1 VLVDWGKPS
10 EFPHFSIPVRPNHR
24 DPRITLQRS
33 CFTFHIPTR
42 TYVTTAENSTLCT
55 WLIPRAAKLNLR
67 NELALL
73 GIDDF
78 TIYGDMVHLAS
89 RLTAAYRS

>member
-1 VLVDWGKPS
+1 MKAASMSRL
-10 EFPHFSIPVRPNHR
+10 
-24 DPRITLQRS
+24 PRIRPFS
-33 CFTFHIPTR
+33 
-42 TYVTTAENSTLCT
+42 T
-55 WLIPRAAKLNLR
+55 WLIPRAAKPNLR